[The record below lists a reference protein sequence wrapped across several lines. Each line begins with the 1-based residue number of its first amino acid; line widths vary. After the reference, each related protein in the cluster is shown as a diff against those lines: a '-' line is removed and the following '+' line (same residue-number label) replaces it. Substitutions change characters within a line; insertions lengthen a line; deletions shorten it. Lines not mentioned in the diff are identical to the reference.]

1 MTFVDTLSGYLVQL
15 WFSKQSFLQFRQDVS
30 ALVESLKK
38 MADLLKTKNIHQK
51 GINAT
56 SHPIRQ
62 VESNTEITKKEG
74 SSNKVATVYLDL
86 DEKVRKLHPYEPLHL
101 TEYEPEQRYMRRH

>member
-1 MTFVDTLSGYLVQL
+1 MSHDKLMTFVDTLSGYSVRP

-51 GINAT
+51 EIHAT
-56 SHPIRQ
+56 PHPIRQ
-62 VESNTEITKKEG
+62 VKSNTEITIKEG

-101 TEYEPEQRYMRRH
+101 TEYEPG